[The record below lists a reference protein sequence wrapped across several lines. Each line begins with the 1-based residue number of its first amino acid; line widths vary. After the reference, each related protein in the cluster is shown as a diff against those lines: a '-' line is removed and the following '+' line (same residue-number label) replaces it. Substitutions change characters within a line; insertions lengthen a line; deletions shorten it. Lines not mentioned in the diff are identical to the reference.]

1 MGPFRTP
8 GKCEGISYHERD
20 VCAEKLLM
28 QHGDMSG
35 TWIAEQKEIIK
46 PMGMKLE

>member
-1 MGPFRTP
+1 
-8 GKCEGISYHERD
+8 
-20 VCAEKLLM
+20 M